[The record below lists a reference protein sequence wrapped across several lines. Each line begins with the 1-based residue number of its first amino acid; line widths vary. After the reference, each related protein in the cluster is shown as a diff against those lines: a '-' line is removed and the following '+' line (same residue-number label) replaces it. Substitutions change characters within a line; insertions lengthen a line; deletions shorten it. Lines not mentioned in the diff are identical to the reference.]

1 MNVQNQYADQRIF
14 YQSLLAGH
22 DLAFEY
28 LYKKLYHQITGYVL
42 ASGGDRYDVKAVVH
56 EAIISLVFNLKNE
69 KYEWREETE
78 LMTYV
83 TSIARNKWSEIRR
96 QKTRHVPLD
105 VNTMADVSID
115 DPQQIAASEQDLEQR
130 QLSVEKGLALL
141 GEKCRQAIELYYSQK
156 KTMQEIAALLGWA
169 NDDVAKK
176 EKYRCLQRLRK
187 RMKLSN
193 WTH

>member
-1 MNVQNQYADQRIF
+1 MNVQNQYADQQIF

-28 LYKKLYHQITGYVL
+28 LYKKLYHQITGYIL

-96 QKTRHVPLD
+96 QKIRHVPLD
-105 VNTMADVSID
+105 LNTMPVISD
-115 DPQQIAASEQDLEQR
+115 DFQQIAAREQDLEQR

-141 GEKCRQAIELYYSQK
+141 GEKCRQAIELYYFQK

-169 NDDVAKK
+169 NEDVAKK

-187 RMKLSN
+187 RVGLSN
-193 WTH
+193 WTD